1 MADAARRAELA
12 VIHIAKKE
20 LGLDDDTYRGV
31 LHQLTRG
38 RVDSAG
44 VMTPRE
50 RHALIE
56 HFKTHGWSGA
66 QSSTLRPRLAVERPF
81 KKAKRP
87 QARLVWALW
96 GELKRRGALENPSRE
111 ACRAFCAKTAGI
123 EVATDPDLMTAAQL
137 DPVINA
143 LKAWVAR
150 EKAKESAA

>member
-12 VIHIAKKE
+12 AIHIAKKE
-20 LGLDDDTYRGV
+20 LRLEDEDYRLIIRRISGGRHESSADLSLYERRQLLDELAR
-31 LHQLTRG
+31 
-38 RVDSAG
+38 
-44 VMTPRE
+44 
-50 RHALIE
+50 
-56 HFKTHGWSGA
+56 
-66 QSSTLRPRLAVERPF
+66 LRPRAVERPF
-81 KKAKRP
+81 KKAKKP

-123 EVATDPDLMTAAQL
+123 EAATDPDLMTAAQL

-150 EKAKESAA
+150 EKAKEEISE

>member
-12 VIHIAKKE
+12 LIHIAKKE

-31 LHQLTRG
+31 VHQVTHG

-44 VMTPRE
+44 AMTPAE
-50 RHALIE
+50 RRDLIE
-56 HFKTHGWSGA
+56 HFKAHGFKGVA
-66 QSSTLRPRLAVERPF
+66 PASSERPV

-111 ACRAFCAKTAGI
+111 ACRAFCAHCAGI
-123 EVATDPDLMTAAQL
+123 EAATDPDLMTAEQL
-137 DPVINA
+137 DPVISA

-150 EKAKESAA
+150 VKAKETA